1 MTSFQTFL
9 FALLSLCLSLSGS
22 VLAFQPISQ
31 PQQSRASGTVRR
43 FLHPDQAADL
53 EACAYDLMKEAL
65 EESRLQTSSSG
76 SLQIGM
82 AEAGQSVNPNT
93 MEASSIPGPVAWCR
107 RRLWPFAKGTI
118 QQQQQNL
125 RP

>member
-1 MTSFQTFL
+1 M
-9 FALLSLCLSLSGS
+9 SLCLSLSGS

-31 PQQSRASGTVRR
+31 PQQSRSVPR

-65 EESRLQTSSSG
+65 EESRLQTSSSSG
-76 SLQIGM
+76 QVGM
-82 AEAGQSVNPNT
+82 AEAGQAVNPDT
-93 MEASSIPGPVAWCR
+93 MEASSHLGPVAWCR
-107 RRLWPFAKGTI
+107 RRLWPFARNTI
-118 QQQQQNL
+118 EQQQQNL